1 MEIRRCSSSS
11 TITEKDT
18 LMTQNLCLRETD
30 FTSDTKLPLLQEKKK
45 KCTMLEGTEVVS
57 RDRNSNKQKPAQ
69 SNREN
74 VDSSGAVLLF
84 TVICNTLFKKKA
96 TRFSEVPWKSS
107 NNWDQQ
113 DPNSFLFCIR
123 NARGSYLMGTSA
135 DQLGHYRHTAEC
147 KPSVFI
153 KVSPLSK
160 VVNTTEKYTDC
171 CHL

>member
-1 MEIRRCSSSS
+1 MFFQLYHNREGHSDDPKPMFERNRFY
-11 TITEKDT
+11 
-18 LMTQNLCLRETD
+18 LRYQAPIATR
-30 FTSDTKLPLLQEKKK
+30 KKKK
-45 KCTMLEGTEVVS
+45 KCTMLEGTQVVS

-135 DQLGHYRHTAEC
+135 DQLGHYRYTAEC